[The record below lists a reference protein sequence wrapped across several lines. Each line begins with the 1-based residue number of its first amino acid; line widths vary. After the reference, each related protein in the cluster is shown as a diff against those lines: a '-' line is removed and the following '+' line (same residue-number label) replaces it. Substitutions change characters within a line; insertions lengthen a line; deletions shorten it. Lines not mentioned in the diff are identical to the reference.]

1 MSTTSATA
9 PTEQERSP
17 RAVVRQS
24 GITSAVAMLG
34 VFSGLL
40 LDLAWTSVFG
50 LGKESDAW
58 VLALRVPLSVTAI
71 AMVVANQVLVPTFAA
86 WSTRLEQR
94 EQARAQSA
102 VLLAVSGFAIAL
114 ATLLTVFARPIVAG
128 IAPGFAEV
136 PGKLELAAT
145 MTQIIA
151 WYIPCV
157 LMAEVLRCWLN
168 AHLVVGFPAAMT
180 LVLNLVAGVLILA
193 FAHGNEHM
201 VPLAYVAGSMVQVL
215 AMAGMALAK
224 GWRPALPDFRHP
236 EVTHTFRLFG
246 RPTAG
251 AALNPVVRILEVG
264 KPRPPC
270 CTLGLAWPRR
280 SAEPWS
286 SARSSSASCRG
297 SRVPMAGRT
306 SRHSAR

>member
-180 LVLNLVAGVLILA
+180 LVLNLVAGSSSWPSRTA
-193 FAHGNEHM
+193 TSTWCRWRMSPDPWCRSSPWRGW
-201 VPLAYVAGSMVQVL
+201 PWRRAGV
-215 AMAGMALAK
+215 
-224 GWRPALPDFRHP
+224 
-236 EVTHTFRLFG
+236 
-246 RPTAG
+246 
-251 AALNPVVRILEVG
+251 
-264 KPRPPC
+264 
-270 CTLGLAWPRR
+270 RR
-280 SAEPWS
+280 S
-286 SARSSSASCRG
+286 
-297 SRVPMAGRT
+297 RT
-306 SRHSAR
+306 SVIPR